1 MPSTRST
8 QPRLVTEPTMKP
20 MLAPP
25 RHSSTPTC
33 TRFNGACAL
42 APVKDATSRVTATP
56 ARRDERR
63 MKKSPA
69 DECDAKKGSE
79 CAPRPGRNSSMAQLW
94 RPCHTRGAPILRQT
108 KGPPGRAFRL
118 TIWAASTARQRRD
131 FTREFLSQSLPPP
144 LFGVDTGLREENA
157 SKQKIWS
164 PVPIRSERKRL

>member
-56 ARRDERR
+56 ARMDERR
-63 MKKSPA
+63 MKRSPA
-69 DECDAKKGSE
+69 DECDAKEDQERAVTWGAVPLWHNIGGLAT
-79 CAPRPGRNSSMAQLW
+79 CAARQCCPKQKA
-94 RPCHTRGAPILRQT
+94 RGC
-108 KGPPGRAFRL
+108 GPFRL
-118 TIWAASTARQRRD
+118 TICSDFSGAAT
-131 FTREFLSQSLPPP
+131 
-144 LFGVDTGLREENA
+144 
-157 SKQKIWS
+157 
-164 PVPIRSERKRL
+164 